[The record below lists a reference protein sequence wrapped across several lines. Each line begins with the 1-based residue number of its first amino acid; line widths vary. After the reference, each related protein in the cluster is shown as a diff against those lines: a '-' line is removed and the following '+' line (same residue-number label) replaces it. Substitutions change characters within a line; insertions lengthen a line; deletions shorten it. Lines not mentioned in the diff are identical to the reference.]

1 MSSPVTD
8 SPCRQVCV
16 LDPVTELCIGCGRT
30 STEIAG
36 WMATTAEE
44 RRAILAQLPERLARM
59 TDRATRG
66 GRTRE
71 RVRQRRQ
78 PDG

>member
-1 MSSPVTD
+1 MSTPASD

-16 LDPVTELCIGCGRT
+16 LDPVTDLCIGCGRT
-30 STEIAG
+30 RAEIGG
-36 WMATTAEE
+36 WLATTPEE
-44 RRAILAQLPERLARM
+44 RRAILEQLPERLARM